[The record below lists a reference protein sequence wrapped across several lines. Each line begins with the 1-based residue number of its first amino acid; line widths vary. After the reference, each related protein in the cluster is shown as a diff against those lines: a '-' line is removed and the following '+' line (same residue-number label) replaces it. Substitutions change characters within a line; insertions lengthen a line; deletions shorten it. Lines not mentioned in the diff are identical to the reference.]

1 MKALFTFGAEVP
13 ASRVIADHRRWLIP
27 VGVVL
32 AINVIVLM
40 AVVLPLRQSVQS
52 GSSRAEASAQSL
64 REAMADF
71 KDAEATRDGQTQ
83 ASADLVRFYADVLP
97 ADISTARRITN
108 LKFQQLAR
116 SHDVIFQSG
125 AATTE
130 ELRESTLERLHVNY
144 SLSGDWDDI
153 RQLIYDL
160 ETGPEFIVIDNVQL
174 VEGSQTDAPLSLTL
188 DLSTYYRTPHAP

>member
-1 MKALFTFGAEVP
+1 MKALFTLGAEVP

-27 VGVVL
+27 AGVVL
-32 AINVIVLM
+32 AINVIVLL

-116 SHDVIFQSG
+116 SHDVVFQSG

-144 SLSGDWDDI
+144 NLTGDWEDI

-160 ETGPEFIVIDNVQL
+160 ETGPDFVVIDNVAL
-174 VEGSQTDAPLSLTL
+174 VEGSQANAPLALTL

>member
-97 ADISTARRITN
+97 ADIS
-108 LKFQQLAR
+108 
-116 SHDVIFQSG
+116 
-125 AATTE
+125 
-130 ELRESTLERLHVNY
+130 
-144 SLSGDWDDI
+144 
-153 RQLIYDL
+153 
-160 ETGPEFIVIDNVQL
+160 
-174 VEGSQTDAPLSLTL
+174 
-188 DLSTYYRTPHAP
+188 